1 MSEIPAK
8 YAKRNNIGNTFA
20 PVKKSKY
27 GSIKTVIDNITFD
40 SKREASYYNTLKL
53 LKRAGEVLQIDLQ
66 PEFPYNMYCTVPG
79 INDGSR
85 VYAKQYKY
93 VADFRVTYKDG
104 HIEIIDVKGVKTS
117 IYKQKKKIIEALYG
131 FKIIEK

>member
-1 MSEIPAK
+1 MCETKAK
-8 YAKRNNIGNTFA
+8 YFRKNSIGKTFA

-27 GSIKTVIDNITFD
+27 GNKKTVIDNIVFD
-40 SKREASYYNTLKL
+40 SKKEAAYYNTLKM
-53 LKRAGEVLQIDLQ
+53 LKRAGEVLKIDLQ

-93 VADFRVTYKDG
+93 VADFRVFYKDG
-104 HIEIIDVKGVKTS
+104 HIEIIDTKGFSTAEFKR
-117 IYKQKKKIIEALYG
+117 KKKIIEAIYG
-131 FKIIEK
+131 IEILLK

>member
-8 YAKRNNIGNTFA
+8 YAKRNNIGNTFV

-27 GSIKTVIDNITFD
+27 GNTKTVIDNITFD
-40 SKREASYYNTLKL
+40 SKKEAAYYNTLKL

-93 VADFRVTYKDG
+93 IADFRVTYKDG
-104 HIEIIDVKGVKTS
+104 HIEIIDVKGMRTNE
-117 IYKQKKKIIEALYG
+117 YRRKKKIIEALYG
-131 FKIIEK
+131 FQIIEK

>member
-1 MSEIPAK
+1 MCETKAK
-8 YAKRNNIGNTFA
+8 CFRKNSIGKTFA

-40 SKREASYYNTLKL
+40 SKREANYYNTLKL
-53 LKRAGEVLQIDLQ
+53 LKRAGEVLKIDLQ

-93 VADFRVTYKDG
+93 VADFRVFYKDG
-104 HIEIIDVKGVKTS
+104 HIEIIDTKGFSTAEFKR
-117 IYKQKKKIIEALYG
+117 KKKIIEAIYG
-131 FKIIEK
+131 IEILLK

>member
-53 LKRAGEVLQIDLQ
+53 LKRAGEVIKIDLQ

>member
-8 YAKRNNIGNTFA
+8 YAKRNNIGNTFV

-27 GSIKTVIDNITFD
+27 GNTKTVIDNITFD
-40 SKREASYYNTLKL
+40 SKREANYYNTLKL

-93 VADFRVTYKDG
+93 VADFRVFYKDG
-104 HIEIIDVKGVKTS
+104 HIEIIDTKGFSTAEFKR
-117 IYKQKKKIIEALYG
+117 KQKIVEKIYG
-131 FKIIEK
+131 IKILLK

>member
-53 LKRAGEVLQIDLQ
+53 LKRAGEVIKIDLQ

-93 VADFRVTYKDG
+93 IADFRVFYKDG

>member
-1 MSEIPAK
+1 MCETKAK
-8 YAKRNNIGNTFA
+8 YFRKNSIGKTFA

-40 SKREASYYNTLKL
+40 SKREANYYNTLKL
-53 LKRAGEVLQIDLQ
+53 LKRAGEVIKIDLQ
-66 PEFPYNMYCTVPG
+66 PEFRYNMYCTVPG

-93 VADFRVTYKDG
+93 IADFRVTYKDG
-104 HIEIIDVKGVKTS
+104 HIEIIDTKGFSTAEFKR
-117 IYKQKKKIIEALYG
+117 KKKIIEAIYG
-131 FKIIEK
+131 IEILLK

>member
-8 YAKRNNIGNTFA
+8 YAKRNNIGNTFV

-40 SKREASYYNTLKL
+40 SKREANYYNTLKL
-53 LKRAGEVLQIDLQ
+53 LKRAGEVLKIDLQ

-93 VADFRVTYKDG
+93 IADFRVTYKDG
-104 HIEIIDVKGVKTS
+104 HIEIIDTKGFSTAEFKR
-117 IYKQKKKIIEALYG
+117 KKKIIEAIYG
-131 FKIIEK
+131 IKIIEK

>member
-1 MSEIPAK
+1 MCETKAK
-8 YAKRNNIGNTFA
+8 YFRKNSIGKTFA

-40 SKREASYYNTLKL
+40 SKKEATYYNALKL

-93 VADFRVTYKDG
+93 IADFRVFYKDG
-104 HIEIIDVKGVKTS
+104 HIEIIDVKGMKTNE
-117 IYKQKKKIIEALYG
+117 YRRKKKIIEALYG
-131 FKIIEK
+131 FQIIEK